1 MHSRK
6 LLSETIAARI
16 VEREIRRFLQLIEE
30 VVAFEII
37 YPMVWVVGK
46 PTRALFVSG
55 MMVPRCGILSGLCQ
69 CK

>member
-1 MHSRK
+1 MHSWK

-16 VEREIRRFLQLIEE
+16 VERKIRRLLQLIEE

-46 PTRALFVSG
+46 PTRALFVFG
-55 MMVPRCGILSGLCQ
+55 MVSSSL
-69 CK
+69 